1 MGADAVGWDWVGI
14 NLDDGGALMAFAMR
28 GRDGAPVW
36 SAATL
41 RDAAGNRTVLPPS
54 AVQFTPR
61 RTWRSPRTG
70 ASYPVAVLIRVGAR
84 SFAIE
89 PWFDDQE
96 IDARA
101 STGTVYWEGAVRA
114 SEDGVVRGGGYLELT
129 GYAAPLKF

>member
-1 MGADAVGWDWVGI
+1 
-14 NLDDGGALMAFAMR
+14 MAFVMR

-41 RDAAGNRTVLPPS
+41 RDAGRHAARCCRLRPCSSRRAGRG
-54 AVQFTPR
+54 AR
-61 RTWRSPRTG
+61 RAPARR
-70 ASYPVAVLIRVGAR
+70 YPVAVLIRVGAR

-96 IDARA
+96 IDARP

>member
-1 MGADAVGWDWVGI
+1 
-14 NLDDGGALMAFAMR
+14 MAFAMR
-28 GRDGAPVW
+28 GRDGAAVW

-41 RDAAGNRTVLPPS
+41 RDASGTRSVLPPS

-70 ASYPVAVLIRVGAR
+70 AAYPVAAEIRVGAR
-84 SFAIE
+84 TFAIE

-129 GYAAPLKF
+129 GYAAPLTF